1 MSLADL
7 LKTHTA
13 EMHRFAETRPLQ
25 KSLASGRVDA
35 GTLCVYLA
43 QLGCLHEALERAS
56 AAPELADFQRLTCKH
71 SRHIE
76 VDLRAL
82 GGTGEVLDESR
93 AQADRLLESSA
104 SDPWFA
110 LGALYVL
117 EGSMNGNRFIV
128 RALAQSLGVAPGVP
142 GLSYWDP
149 YGPAQRDRWLGF
161 RAALDA
167 LQLHEAQRQRVVS
180 GAEFMFEAVARISDA
195 AHDGLLASH

>member
-25 KSLASGRVDA
+25 KSLASGRADA
-35 GTLCVYLA
+35 STLCVYLA

-56 AAPELADFQRLTCKH
+56 ATPELADFQSLTCDH
-71 SRHIE
+71 SRH
-76 VDLRAL
+76 VQADLQAL
-82 GGTGEVLDESR
+82 GGAGEVLEETR
-93 AQADRLLESSA
+93 AQADRLLASSQ

-128 RALAQSLGVAPGVP
+128 RALAQALGRAPGVP

-149 YGPAQRDRWLGF
+149 YGPAQRDRWLAF

-167 LQLHEAQRQRVVS
+167 LQLDDTQRQCVVA

-195 AHDGLLASH
+195 AHDALLAAG

>member
-25 KSLASGRVDA
+25 KSLVSGRADA
-35 GTLCVYLA
+35 GVLCVYLS
-43 QLGCLHEALERAS
+43 QLGCLHEALERAAS
-56 AAPELADFQRLTCKH
+56 APVLADFHPLTCDH
-71 SRHIE
+71 SRHIAA
-76 VDLRAL
+76 DLEAL
-82 GGTGEVLDESR
+82 GGAVGVLDESR
-93 AQADRLLESSA
+93 RQADRLLVRSG

-117 EGSMNGNRFIV
+117 EGSMNGNRFII
-128 RALAQSLGVAPGVP
+128 RALAASLGLAPGAP

-149 YGPAQRDRWLGF
+149 YGPAQRERWLAF
-161 RAALDA
+161 RAALDQ
-167 LQLHEAQRQRVVS
+167 LQLHDEQRDSVVA

-195 AHDGLLASH
+195 AHDLSLAAR